1 MMRILNVA
9 SVLAALLSG
18 ACQVTILTPTPAD
31 LTPRFVTATLP
42 PTRTP
47 AMRNS
52 ETPPVTKTAG
62 GAVAGPASCKDSA
75 VLLQDVTIPDG
86 TNVAYG
92 AAFTKTWQFQNTGSC
107 TWSGYTIAFA
117 SGDRLGAP
125 DSAPV
130 AETAPKSSVNVSV
143 DLAAPGSD
151 GVYTGFFELRNAS
164 GQPVAIGIE
173 KTFWVKITVGNAT
186 LPTQSA
192 PTSIP
197 GTPAATLSSQ
207 RAPASCEFVT
217 SGYYPGEIIQLINQA
232 RTGSGLAALSVNP
245 QLTTAAQAHSVD
257 MACHSLLSHTGSD
270 ASTIEQR
277 FAAAGYGGTHAREM
291 IYAGFGAYPQNA
303 FDWWMNDPDHRAVIF
318 DAQAQE
324 IGAGYAYV
332 ESSAQGNYYTVDLG
346 RP

>member
-1 MMRILNVA
+1 MRALIVA
-9 SVLAALLSG
+9 AVLTAFASTS
-18 ACQVTILTPTPAD
+18 CQVTILTPTPPNM
-31 LTPRFVTATLP
+31 TPRFVTATLP

-47 AMRNS
+47 AARPS
-52 ETPPVTKTAG
+52 QTPSATGTSSAG
-62 GAVAGPASCKDSA
+62 GTGSSACKDRA

-86 TNVAYG
+86 TNVGYG
-92 AAFTKTWQFQNTGSC
+92 SKFTKTWQFQNTGTC
-107 TWSGYTIAFA
+107 TWSGYAIAFV

-125 DSAPV
+125 DTAPIT
-130 AETAPKSSVNVSV
+130 ETTPKSSVNVSV
-143 DLAAPGSD
+143 DLVAPTID
-151 GVYTGFFELRNAS
+151 GVYTGYFELRDAS
-164 GQPVAIGIE
+164 GQAVAIGIE

-186 LPTQSA
+186 VPSLAA

-207 RAPASCEFVT
+207 KPPTACDYVT
-217 SGYYPGEIIQLINQA
+217 SGYYPGEIIQLINQT
-232 RTGSGLAALSVNP
+232 RTGAGLPALVVNA
-245 QLTTAAQAHSVD
+245 QLTAAAQAHSVD

-277 FAAAGYGGTHAREM
+277 LAAAGYGGTHSLEM

-303 FDWWMNDPDHRAVIF
+303 FQWWMNDPVHYAVII

-324 IGAGYAYV
+324 IGAGFAYV
-332 ESSAQGNYYTVDLG
+332 DSSAQGNYYTVDMG